1 MLSPAT
7 LLVSAVTTAVFGAG
21 PALAQPVPVARTSP
35 AAPTVAAPGSSRC
48 ARNGHHRRCHQTHG
62 NAAGGE
68 HLSDQEATVIGAA
81 LVALSL
87 AAL

>member
-1 MLSPAT
+1 
-7 LLVSAVTTAVFGAG
+7 
-21 PALAQPVPVARTSP
+21 VPVARTSPAAQTSP